1 MAEDTLNWAMPVMRT
16 GYAGR
21 ALVYAIVS
29 GISLFAIWHGD
40 EAKGTSEALEMV
52 ERSPFGMLLL
62 WLVALGL
69 FAYMAWRLVDAA
81 FDLEDHGTDAKG
93 LVARAG
99 QAVTGLI
106 HAALGVVVLVLIFGS
121 TDSGEGS
128 KTAFYLSRL
137 MSWPMGRIILGAIGI
152 VTMGA
157 AIYYLHQAWSQS
169 YRKKLKA
176 NHFTLHWNRLLQ
188 AGVAAQGASVM
199 IIGFLIVLA
208 AWQHDPNAA
217 GGLDKAFGWLGNQV
231 YGQTLVTAMCV
242 GLALF
247 ALFLAV
253 NAVYRIIPRL
263 KDPDVMSLAQK
274 VKQMAENAA

>member
-1 MAEDTLNWAMPVMRT
+1 MSDDSLNWAMPVMRI

-52 ERSPFGMLLL
+52 ERSPFGMLAL
-62 WLVALGL
+62 WVVALGL
-69 FAYMAWRLVDAA
+69 FAYMVWRLIDAA

-93 LVARAG
+93 LLARAG
-99 QAVTGLI
+99 QATTGLI
-106 HAALGVVVLVLIFGS
+106 HGALGVVVLVLIFGS

-128 KTAFYLSRL
+128 KTAFYLSHL
-137 MSWPMGRIILGAIGI
+137 MSWPMGEVILGAVGV

-157 AIYYLHQAWSQS
+157 GVYYLHKAWTQN
-169 YRKKLKA
+169 YRQKLRA

-188 AGVAAQGASVM
+188 AGVAAQGASVL

-217 GGLDKAFGWLGNQV
+217 GGLDKAFGWLGDQT

-247 ALFLAV
+247 ALFMAV
-253 NAVYRIIPRL
+253 NAAYRIIPRL

-274 VKQMAENAA
+274 VKQMAEEAA

>member
-1 MAEDTLNWAMPVMRT
+1 MADDTLNWAMPVMRA

-40 EAKGTSEALEMV
+40 EAKGTSEALSMV
-52 ERSPFGMLLL
+52 ERSPFGMLAL

-69 FAYMAWRLVDAA
+69 FAYMAWRLVDAG
-81 FDLEDHGTDAKG
+81 FDLEDHGSDAKG

-99 QAVTGLI
+99 QAITGLI
-106 HAALGVVVLVLIFGS
+106 HGALGVLTLVLIFGS

-128 KTAFYLSRL
+128 KTAFYLSKL
-137 MSWPMGRIILGAIGI
+137 MSWPMGEIILGAVGLI
-152 VTMGA
+152 TMGA
-157 AIYYLHQAWSQS
+157 GVYYLHQAWTQN
-169 YRKKLKA
+169 YRQKLRA

-188 AGVAAQGASVM
+188 AGVAAQGLSVL

-208 AWQHDPNAA
+208 AWQHDPDAA
-217 GGLDKAFGWLGNQV
+217 GGLDKAFGWLSHQF
-231 YGQTLVTAMCV
+231 YGQTLVTAMCL

-247 ALFLAV
+247 ALFMAV
-253 NAVYRIIPRL
+253 NAAYRIIPKLR
-263 KDPDVMSLAQK
+263 DPDVMSLAQK
-274 VKQMAENAA
+274 VKAMAESAA